1 MPADPPES
9 GPAREPGA
17 AAPAGAAVPRHVAVI
32 MDGNGRW
39 AQRRGLP
46 RAAGHRAGIAPL
58 RMCVEECR
66 RRGCEALTVFAF
78 SSENWRRPAQEVGLL
93 MQLFLEAIDRE
104 IDELARNGVA
114 VRFVGEHG
122 AFAAALRERMAAAEA
137 RTRSNSTLTLV
148 VAVGYGGRWDLVQ
161 AARRLARDCL
171 AGRLAP
177 EAIDEAQL
185 AAGLSLA
192 GLPEPDLFIRT
203 GGEQRISNFLLWNL
217 AYTELW
223 FDEVLWPDF
232 GVPELERAFAAFAAR
247 QRRFGRTGAQL
258 EEGAC

>member
-1 MPADPPES
+1 MPADQPET
-9 GPAREPGA
+9 GPARETRLA
-17 AAPAGAAVPRHVAVI
+17 AAAGAAVPRHVAVI

-66 RRGCEALTVFAF
+66 RRGCTALTVFAF

-93 MQLFLEAIDRE
+93 MQLFLESIDRE
-104 IDELARNGVA
+104 VDELARNGVA
-114 VRFVGEHG
+114 VRFVGEHA

-137 RTRSNSTLTLV
+137 RTRANSALTLV
-148 VAVGYGGRWDLVQ
+148 VAVGYGGRSDLVQ

-171 AGRLAP
+171 AGRLAA
-177 EAIDEAQL
+177 EAIDEARL
-185 AAGLSLA
+185 GAGLALA

-232 GVPELERAFAAFAAR
+232 AATDLERAFAAFAAR
-247 QRRFGRTGAQL
+247 QRRFGRTGLQL
-258 EEGAC
+258 EADAC